1 VSVGKLSKASLFGG
15 GLFEW
20 RKRKAPELPPRVGQ
34 TWSMAAT
41 NTKRVICFRI
51 DDDLD
56 RRILRALRGIA
67 STRSAFIRN
76 AIERALKQDAEER
89 LRVAQSSIDWG

>member
-1 VSVGKLSKASLFGG
+1 VSVGKFSKASLFGA

-20 RKRKAPELPPRVGQ
+20 RKRKEPELPVGVNQ
-34 TWSMAAT
+34 TRSTATT
-41 NTKRVICFRI
+41 NTKRVISFRI

-67 STRSAFIRN
+67 STRSAFI
-76 AIERALKQDAEER
+76 ECH
-89 LRVAQSSIDWG
+89 

>member
-1 VSVGKLSKASLFGG
+1 M
-15 GLFEW
+15 E
-20 RKRKAPELPPRVGQ
+20 
-34 TWSMAAT
+34 AT

-56 RRILRALRGIA
+56 RRILRALRGIG

-89 LRVAQSSIDWG
+89 LRLAQSSIDWG